1 MKHRVVDAE
10 GRIDMG
16 KFDKF
21 NAEVNTR
28 EISNEIKDIKE
39 NGGLGGNFKELEAG
53 NYNVKVEKLVVGEC
67 GPNASCPGAPLLRVD
82 MKVIS
87 GERKNHHIFMNKPLY
102 AANPSD
108 KWNTSKAI
116 AQMVTWLN
124 SLDSGLEVLF
134 KSYDQFDE
142 LVMDIAEEI
151 SSFNYDVDYDPD
163 AFIPITV
170 TAVYD
175 D

>member
-1 MKHRVVDAE
+1 
-10 GRIDMG
+10 MG

-21 NAEVNTR
+21 NAEIDTK
-28 EISNEIKDIKE
+28 EISSEIKGIKE
-39 NGGLGGNFKELEAG
+39 NGGIGSGYKDLEKG
-53 NYNVKVEKLVVGEC
+53 SYNVKVDKLVVGEC
-67 GPNASCPGAPLLRVD
+67 GPNASCPGAPLLKVD
-82 MKVIS
+82 MKVVE
-87 GERKNHHIFMNKPLY
+87 GEGKGRHIFMNKPLY

-134 KSYDQFDE
+134 KSYDQFEE
-142 LVMDIAEEI
+142 LVMDIAEEV
-151 SSFNYDVDYDPD
+151 SSLNYDVDYDPD
-163 AFIPITV
+163 AFIPVSV